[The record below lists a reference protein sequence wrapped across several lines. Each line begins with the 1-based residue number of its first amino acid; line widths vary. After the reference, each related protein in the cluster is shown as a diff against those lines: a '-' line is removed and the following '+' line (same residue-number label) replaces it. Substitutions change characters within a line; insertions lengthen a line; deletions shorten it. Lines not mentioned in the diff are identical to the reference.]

1 MMIRTSTASRIMEL
15 FRFGFTGAVGMLID
29 KFLIRTILIPA
40 VIFKLGKFSL
50 WPQKMQSE
58 N

>member
-1 MMIRTSTASRIMEL
+1 MEL